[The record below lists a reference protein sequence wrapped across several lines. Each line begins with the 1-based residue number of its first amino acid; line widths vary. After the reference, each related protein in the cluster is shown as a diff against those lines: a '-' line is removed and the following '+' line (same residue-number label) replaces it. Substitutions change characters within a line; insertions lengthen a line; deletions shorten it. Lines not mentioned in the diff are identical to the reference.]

1 MSFSGLFSMIA
12 SGLIIAAIAIFIFTF
27 LSKNKSKSA
36 TPPPLSKNTVADSF
50 TKIKCN
56 KRFLGIAFIIIAI
69 VSFIFAIVIG
79 AQSSGSYELSQA
91 YGGDAYTGIQ
101 NAAAQTANNIMYSN
115 EIIKLCACG
124 IFVILGS
131 ILAILGIYFVSESN
145 KEASQ
150 ASVDNNSKKKTDDT
164 SYYTQEENYD
174 QNYYQ

>member
-1 MSFSGLFSMIA
+1 MDFSGLFSIIA

-27 LSKNKSKSA
+27 VSKNKSKSDTIPSLSQKTA
-36 TPPPLSKNTVADSF
+36 TASF
-50 TKIKCN
+50 SKIKFD

-69 VSFIFAIVIG
+69 ISFIFAIVIG

-91 YGGDAYTGIQ
+91 YGGDAYTRIQ
-101 NAAAQTANNIMYSN
+101 NAAAQTANNILHTN

-145 KEASQ
+145 KETSQ